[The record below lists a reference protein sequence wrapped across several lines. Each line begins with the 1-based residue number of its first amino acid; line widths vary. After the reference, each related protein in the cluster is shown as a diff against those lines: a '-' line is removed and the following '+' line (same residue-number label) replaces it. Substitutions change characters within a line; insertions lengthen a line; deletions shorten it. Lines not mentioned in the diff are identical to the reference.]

1 MELEVYHT
9 QEVRDVIL
17 KFPCL
22 AEGNDHW
29 LGDGFYFWQDI
40 EFSKVFSIKRGYKSG
55 LMILM
60 LFLISSL

>member
-40 EFSKVFSIKRGYKSG
+40 EFSEV
-55 LMILM
+55 
-60 LFLISSL
+60 